1 MRTSQ
6 RTLHLQQR
14 QRRGQECADRAFGP
28 NTPHTSDWLFDNL
41 FAKQSDDCYVVK
53 IEWMREPEP
62 MWKTSSPVDAIRS
75 REARQKLPWVPPLL
89 PLTTRF
95 GDFGYTERWR
105 CLAAAST

>member
-75 REARQKLPWVPPLL
+75 REARLKLPWVPPLL